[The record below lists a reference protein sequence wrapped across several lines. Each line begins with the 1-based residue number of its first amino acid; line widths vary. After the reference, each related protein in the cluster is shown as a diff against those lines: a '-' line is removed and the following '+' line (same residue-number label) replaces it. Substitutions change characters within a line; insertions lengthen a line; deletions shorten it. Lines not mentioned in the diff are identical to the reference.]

1 MEKNLESMRPHMTDF
16 YYQKAQ
22 KILAGEAGLK
32 NIMKNIHIHKM
43 ELMSV
48 RNYPGKDG
56 DMFAMEIKGSMIDYT
71 IHESDGTFV
80 SSPTYRNK
88 NEDFKSYE
96 NRAKT
101 EASSFTEYYIFIR
114 VDNTWKL
121 NNIKSEFSI
130 IRDVIGLSESKLK
143 QILEQEKNST
153 SVNDDV
159 FYNTS
164 VDKNIKIKKNRP
176 KNEKTNP
183 SMSKKI
189 HFFQNKK
196 SPKRG
201 FFILHHQML
210 QNLFQQMLEHF
221 FHFHALSVQVPS

>member
-1 MEKNLESMRPHMTDF
+1 MEKNLEPMRPYMTDF

-32 NIMKNIHIHKM
+32 NIMKNIRINKM

-71 IHESDGTFV
+71 IRERDGTFV
-80 SSPTYRNK
+80 SSPIYRNK
-88 NEDFKSYE
+88 YESLGHYE

-164 VDKNIKIKKNRP
+164 VDKNIKNQTARNPDESQEKSSQKR
-176 KNEKTNP
+176 KNEPINEQENP
-183 SMSKKI
+183 
-189 HFFQNKK
+189 FF
-196 SPKRG
+196 PK
-201 FFILHHQML
+201 
-210 QNLFQQMLEHF
+210 
-221 FHFHALSVQVPS
+221 

>member
-1 MEKNLESMRPHMTDF
+1 MEKNLESMRPYMTDF

-32 NIMKNIHIHKM
+32 NIMKNIRINKM

-56 DMFAMEIKGSMIDYT
+56 DMFAMEIEGSMIDYT
-71 IHESDGTFV
+71 IRESDGTFA
-80 SSPTYRNK
+80 SSPTYRKK

-101 EASSFTEYYIFIR
+101 ETSSFTEYYIFIR

-164 VDKNIKIKKNRP
+164 VDKNIKNQTARNADENQEKSSQKR
-176 KNEKTNP
+176 KNEPINEQENP
-183 SMSKKI
+183 
-189 HFFQNKK
+189 FF
-196 SPKRG
+196 PK
-201 FFILHHQML
+201 
-210 QNLFQQMLEHF
+210 
-221 FHFHALSVQVPS
+221 

>member
-22 KILAGEAGLK
+22 KILAGEAGRK

-56 DMFAMEIKGSMIDYT
+56 DMFAMEIEGSMIDYT
-71 IHESDGTFV
+71 IRERDGTFV
-80 SSPTYRNK
+80 SSPIYRNK

-164 VDKNIKIKKNRP
+164 VDTNIKNRTARNANENQEKSSQKR
-176 KNEKTNP
+176 KNEPINEQENP
-183 SMSKKI
+183 
-189 HFFQNKK
+189 FF
-196 SPKRG
+196 PK
-201 FFILHHQML
+201 
-210 QNLFQQMLEHF
+210 
-221 FHFHALSVQVPS
+221 

>member
-22 KILAGEAGLK
+22 KILAGEAGRK

-56 DMFAMEIKGSMIDYT
+56 DMFAMEIEGSMIDYT
-71 IHESDGTFV
+71 IRECDGTFV
-80 SSPTYRNK
+80 SSPIYRNK

-164 VDKNIKIKKNRP
+164 VDTNIKNRTARNANENQEKSSQKR
-176 KNEKTNP
+176 KNEPINEQENP
-183 SMSKKI
+183 
-189 HFFQNKK
+189 FF
-196 SPKRG
+196 PK
-201 FFILHHQML
+201 
-210 QNLFQQMLEHF
+210 
-221 FHFHALSVQVPS
+221 

>member
-1 MEKNLESMRPHMTDF
+1 MEKNLESMRPYMTDF

-43 ELMSV
+43 ELISV

-71 IHESDGTFV
+71 IRESDGTFV

-88 NEDFKSYE
+88 NEDFKNYE

-164 VDKNIKIKKNRP
+164 VDKNINNQTTRNADENQEKSSQKR
-176 KNEKTNP
+176 KNEPINE
-183 SMSKKI
+183 
-189 HFFQNKK
+189 QE
-196 SPKRG
+196 
-201 FFILHHQML
+201 
-210 QNLFQQMLEHF
+210 NLFF
-221 FHFHALSVQVPS
+221 PK

>member
-1 MEKNLESMRPHMTDF
+1 MEKNLEPMRPYMTDF

-32 NIMKNIHIHKM
+32 NIMKNIRINKM

-56 DMFAMEIKGSMIDYT
+56 DMFAMEIEGSIIDYT
-71 IHESDGTFV
+71 IRESDGTFV

-88 NEDFKSYE
+88 NEDFKNYE

-114 VDNTWKL
+114 VDNVWKL
-121 NNIKSEFSI
+121 NNIKSQFSI
-130 IRDVIGLSESKLK
+130 IKDIIGLPESKLK
-143 QILEQEKNST
+143 KILEQEKNST
-153 SVNDDV
+153 SINDDV

-164 VDKNIKIKKNRP
+164 VDKNIENWTAQDVDE
-176 KNEKTNP
+176 NQE
-183 SMSKKI
+183 
-189 HFFQNKK
+189 K
-196 SPKRG
+196 SPKKRKNEPINEQDNP
-201 FFILHHQML
+201 FF
-210 QNLFQQMLEHF
+210 
-221 FHFHALSVQVPS
+221 PK

>member
-1 MEKNLESMRPHMTDF
+1 MEKNLESMRPYMTDF

-71 IHESDGTFV
+71 IRESDGTFV

-164 VDKNIKIKKNRP
+164 VDKNIKNQTARNADENQEKSSQKR
-176 KNEKTNP
+176 KNEPINEQENP
-183 SMSKKI
+183 
-189 HFFQNKK
+189 FF
-196 SPKRG
+196 PK
-201 FFILHHQML
+201 
-210 QNLFQQMLEHF
+210 
-221 FHFHALSVQVPS
+221 